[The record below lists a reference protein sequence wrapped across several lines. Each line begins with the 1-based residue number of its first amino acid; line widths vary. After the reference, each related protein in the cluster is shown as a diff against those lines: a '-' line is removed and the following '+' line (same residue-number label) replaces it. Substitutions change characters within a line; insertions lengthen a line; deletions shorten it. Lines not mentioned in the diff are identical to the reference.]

1 MKKVLLP
8 FVLFGAMLSASTLSV
23 QNADPIVPV
32 AAENG
37 APAGPYLLTFDGS
50 SVLGMCLDDF
60 RGADGTWTVNVT
72 SLADPNLGNTFLG
85 NSSDVFGYQFT
96 STQMYSME
104 AYLFQEIIKPNA
116 DRANIQLAAWA
127 LMDPTTLSGVVG
139 SNNTTVENYLYAA
152 YDNLST
158 IDTNAF
164 QILTDVNGTR
174 QEFITSTPEPGSLA
188 LLGAGLFAIGV
199 ARFARR
205 KKVVV
210 ATN

>member
-8 FVLFGAMLSASTLSV
+8 FFLFGAILSASTLSV
-23 QNADPIVPV
+23 QSADPIVRV
-32 AAENG
+32 AAEDG
-37 APAGPYLLTFDGS
+37 APAGPYLLNFDGNS
-50 SVLGMCLDDF
+50 IVGMCMDDF

-72 SLADPNLGNTFLG
+72 SLANPNLGNTMLG

-104 AYLFQEIIKPNA
+104 AYLFQEINKPGA
-116 DRANIQLAAWA
+116 DRAGIQLAAWA
-127 LMDPTTLSGVVG
+127 LMDPTTLNGVVG

-158 IDTNAF
+158 IDAGAF
-164 QILTDVNGTR
+164 EILTDVNGTH
-174 QEFITSTPEPGSLA
+174 QEFMTSTPEPGSMA
-188 LLGAGLFAIGV
+188 LLGAGLFAVG
-199 ARFARR
+199 AAQFLRR
-205 KKVVV
+205 KKLVV